1 MIIKKESFY
10 TMLKP
15 SEDLKKNNSENILE
29 FHKNFDE
36 KYHKFKND
44 NLILDFSANN
54 NMELEEILLFSQ
66 KSKSHKK
73 ENKSFVIVC
82 KGLDYNILPAEL
94 MAVPTLR
101 EAEDM
106 IELEDIERDLGF

>member
-10 TMLKP
+10 TILKP

-44 NLILDFSANN
+44 N
-54 NMELEEILLFSQ
+54 
-66 KSKSHKK
+66 
-73 ENKSFVIVC
+73 
-82 KGLDYNILPAEL
+82 
-94 MAVPTLR
+94 
-101 EAEDM
+101 
-106 IELEDIERDLGF
+106 